1 MAPKRLLKKEQE
13 QLVNEAQSMASWF
26 DAHDVDIA
34 NPAIAGYLRIM
45 LQCARVIKSYSK

>member
-1 MAPKRLLKKEQE
+1 MAPRRLLKKEQE
-13 QLVNEAQSMASWF
+13 QLVKDVQSMATWF

-45 LQCARVIKSYSK
+45 LQCARAVKAYTK